1 MSYFAKYPRG
11 YPRNSSIEE
20 LELPSRHSTPSIQ
33 IAKDDENKIPTVC
46 GLSGLTWKISQT
58 SPDAVIKSFA
68 KFRYGVGDE
77 EDCKTQLLSNQNFQ
91 RNKYDCSLEQTHHN
105 RLCLGQSPA
114 TVIRNHA
121 DLVSREKS
129 DQNYP
134 GGTRFYM
141 ARQSDKGGHVVF
153 ILTQTRV
160 LNDLYQMVSMITLYL
175 DLSIELSTTVTIMLS
190 QPKMS
195 DILINKMVVT
205 EESVIQI
212 SNKLKEFVATYSCD
226 EKDCTNTKFTSS
238 HMQNIGGAVFNAADN
253 VGDGGVIILMSSFD
267 VYPPSNELQLIRGK
281 LSNMKIYFHKFVI
294 GRGVNSGQNWLSE
307 LVQVKVVTCKTFVS
321 KGT

>member
-1 MSYFAKYPRG
+1 MFLSNVAEYSRG
-11 YPRNSSIEE
+11 YPRNSSIDE
-20 LELPSRHSTPSIQ
+20 LELPVQHSTPSIQ
-33 IAKDDENKIPTVC
+33 IAREDENKMPTVC
-46 GLSGLTWKISQT
+46 GVSGITWKIAQT
-58 SPDAVIKSFA
+58 SANAIIKSFA

-77 EDCKTQLLSNQNFQ
+77 GDCKTQLLSNQNFRQ
-91 RNKYDCSLEQTHHN
+91 NKYDCQLEQTHHN

-141 ARQSDKGGHVVF
+141 ARQSHKGGHVVF
-153 ILTQTRV
+153 ILTQTR
-160 LNDLYQMVSMITLYL
+160 LLTDLYQMVSMVRLYM

-190 QPKMS
+190 QPETS
-195 DILINKMVVT
+195 DTLVDKVMITK
-205 EESVIQI
+205 ESIVQI
-212 SNKLKEFVATYSCD
+212 SEKLNEFVATYSCD

-238 HMQNIGGAVFNAADN
+238 HMQNVGGAIYNAADN
-253 VGDGGVIILMSSFD
+253 VGDNGVIILISSFD
-267 VYPPSNELQLIRGK
+267 VYPPSNELQLIMGK

-307 LVQVKVVTCKTFVS
+307 LVQV
-321 KGT
+321 